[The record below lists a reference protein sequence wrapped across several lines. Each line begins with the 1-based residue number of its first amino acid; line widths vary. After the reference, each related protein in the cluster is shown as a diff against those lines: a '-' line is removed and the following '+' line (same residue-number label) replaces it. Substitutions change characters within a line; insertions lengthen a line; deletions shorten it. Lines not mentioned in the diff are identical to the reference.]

1 VSGYTVRVRGAIG
14 QAKAR
19 EYVCFQCGRFDAVV
33 TDPPPDFMTCPTC
46 EWPADRLVS
55 APPVHTQFVVS
66 AVQGK
71 REAKPHRMS
80 MDTRSMGEG
89 QTYGEWKAG
98 RRKMWRE
105 HDEKKRRDA

>member
-1 VSGYTVRVRGAIG
+1 
-14 QAKAR
+14 
-19 EYVCFQCGRFDAVV
+19 
-33 TDPPPDFMTCPTC
+33 
-46 EWPADRLVS
+46 
-55 APPVHTQFVVS
+55 
-66 AVQGK
+66 VQGK